1 MKLFIILFVTMT
13 TNVLMTGAA
22 KVPKVDACTPI
33 KQNCIKQC
41 GGKTPVCETKYS
53 ATPTNLTS
61 LFFCLSRQPASNE
74 RSIVLYHSSNALL
87 LGIPHSTFR
96 GITNRMAKRRGH
108 TFMLAHHK
116 DYKFT
121 LLKGYLKV

>member
-41 GGKTPVCETKYS
+41 GGKTPR
-53 ATPTNLTS
+53 TNDCTVISQTEVSSLT
-61 LFFCLSRQPASNE
+61 E
-74 RSIVLYHSSNALL
+74 HSC
-87 LGIPHSTFR
+87 GCT
-96 GITNRMAKRRGH
+96 
-108 TFMLAHHK
+108 
-116 DYKFT
+116 
-121 LLKGYLKV
+121 

>member
-13 TNVLMTGAA
+13 TNVLMTAAA

-61 LFFCLSRQPASNE
+61 LFFCLSRQP
-74 RSIVLYHSSNALL
+74 VY
-87 LGIPHSTFR
+87 IPELCY
-96 GITNRMAKRRGH
+96 